1 MVGGY
6 FFFLF
11 NETRYVNA
19 NIMRFYYFRFFVCI
33 PRARVL
39 DGVFTTSNVRDTILW
54 LLVVIE
60 NIYMYKKKSRLTLMS
75 LENANTG
82 DDGGGGDGGDRLF
95 SRVYIQSRK

>member
-1 MVGGY
+1 MVGG

-19 NIMRFYYFRFFVCI
+19 NIMRFYYFRFFVC
-33 PRARVL
+33 ARIL

-60 NIYMYKKKSRLTLMS
+60 KYIKSRLLALMS
-75 LENANTG
+75 LQNAN
-82 DDGGGGDGGDRLF
+82 
-95 SRVYIQSRK
+95 I